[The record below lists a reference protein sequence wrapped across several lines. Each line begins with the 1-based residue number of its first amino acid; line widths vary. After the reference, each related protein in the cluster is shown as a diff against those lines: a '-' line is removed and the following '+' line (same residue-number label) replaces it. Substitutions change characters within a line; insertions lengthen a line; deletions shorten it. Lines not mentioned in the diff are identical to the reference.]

1 MDGARARVWLLQYF
15 EGGLIVANLP
25 AFPRPEYGDKGMDL
39 RDWFAG
45 QALAGLC
52 ADGANE
58 KLGWTID
65 VFAKSA
71 YQIADA
77 MMEARK

>member
-1 MDGARARVWLLQYF
+1 MK
-15 EGGLIVANLP
+15 
-25 AFPRPEYGDKGMDL
+25 AFPHTGSFGPDANAKQGMDL

-77 MMEARK
+77 MMSARNNSDKGLN